1 VKEITT
7 QSIALSLENIL
18 GRMVKITQNEP
29 IQVRSCSLITP
40 NIAIL
45 FAHGAAKNLELHDVI
60 VLIDIVQNVTQQ
72 DISTKIEMYASAG
85 FEAFW
90 LVDTATQT
98 VKVHR
103 YPRSGKYFFERDY
116 TIDEAITLESLNSAV
131 KVDVLMRNDE
141 R

>member
-1 VKEITT
+1 MKEITT